1 MALPSLLISSLDL
14 GSLGRTG
21 DPCTPIRA
29 IVHHVNWDDL
39 RVFVAVART
48 ARISVA
54 ARELGV
60 EHTTVGRRL
69 AALERDLGVSLFH
82 RTAGGYRLTP
92 HGERALR
99 SALAM
104 EQAALAVGAR
114 AREETEVQSGR
125 VRVAMLD
132 ELAAHWLAYHL
143 PALRVRH
150 PGLELELLTG
160 IMPLDLSR
168 GEADLAVRTPRPRKA
183 GLAAV
188 RLGRTAMALYASN
201 RLLAGEP
208 MYVVDTAS
216 LRGHALLVFTSPYR
230 ALQSA
235 SWLQPVLREAPIA
248 MRANSTHA
256 LLGAARAGAGI
267 AVLPRIVARRYAD
280 LVSVSDDLHVGEHWL
295 VTHPELRRDPKVRAI
310 ADFLKQAAIGQD
322 GLV

>member
-1 MALPSLLISSLDL
+1 MHSVD
-14 GSLGRTG
+14 
-21 DPCTPIRA
+21 
-29 IVHHVNWDDL
+29 WDDL

-69 AALERDLGVSLFH
+69 AVLERDLGVPLFH

-92 HGERALR
+92 HGERALE

-114 AREETEVQSGR
+114 AREPSTAIRGR
-125 VRVAMLD
+125 VRVAML
-132 ELAAHWLAYHL
+132 EEFASHWLAYHL
-143 PALRVRH
+143 PALRLRH
-150 PGLELELLTG
+150 PELELEVLTG
-160 IMPLDLSR
+160 IAPLDLSR

-188 RLGRTAMALYASN
+188 RLGRTAIGLYASN
-201 RLLAGEP
+201 GLLAGEP
-208 MYVVDTAS
+208 MHVVDTAS
-216 LRGHALLVFTSPYR
+216 LRGHALLVYTKPYR

-235 SWLQPVLREAPIA
+235 PWLQPVLREATIA
-248 MRANSTHA
+248 MRTNSTHS
-256 LLGAARAGAGI
+256 LLSAARAGAGV
-267 AVLPRIVARRYAD
+267 AVLPRIVARRYPD

-295 VTHPELRRDPKVRAI
+295 VTHPELRRDPKVRAV
-310 ADFLKQAAIGQD
+310 AELLKQAAVGPE
-322 GLV
+322 GLI